1 MASYPSFSIVP
12 DAPSVPF
19 SIARLIRA
27 QDPLNGDL
35 PDDYHLKSS
44 HPHDP
49 CQVPLYLP
57 IPRIYAE
64 AYPKLALRPYN
75 IKEENRGSN
84 VLAFLHNSAKREL
97 ADLVGVV
104 IPALEHQARLSRT
117 DLVLKEHEGFGEQ
130 FETWWKL
137 LLRFFFFVA
146 ETNDEIVKLMVE
158 PVVKV
163 VTRHGDYK
171 ALKSIEKQ
179 RKSIS
184 DKYEFAMEY
193 VFRAADKAM
202 SELETLHDREK
213 VLKSIE
219 KLEALVK
226 FVLDTMELVMNLGNE
241 LEMMMPDLEIG
252 GLEYVIADNLSIFAK
267 ADKPVLI
274 YTCARWMN
282 GEEYVRPWIMKYGG
296 LWGRMMYKS
305 WQKAHKEQ
313 RAAVIENLL
322 SSYLSV

>member
-12 DAPSVPF
+12 DAPSVPV
-19 SIARLIRA
+19 SIARLVRP
-27 QDPLNGDL
+27 QNL
-35 PDDYHLKSS
+35 DDELRHD
-44 HPHDP
+44 DP

-57 IPRIYAE
+57 IPRMYTE

-75 IKEENRGSN
+75 TKEDSRGSN
-84 VLAFLHNSAKREL
+84 VLAFLHNAAKREI

-104 IPALEHQARLSRT
+104 IPALEHQARLAQK
-117 DLVLKEHEGFGEQ
+117 DLVLKDADGFGEE

-146 ETNDEIVKLMVE
+146 ETNDEIVRLMVE
-158 PVVKV
+158 PAVKF

-171 ALKSIEKQ
+171 ALKSIQKQ

-193 VFRAADKAM
+193 VFRAADKAI
-202 SELETLHDREK
+202 SGLETVQDRER

-226 FVLDTMELVMNLGNE
+226 FVLDTMDLVMNLADE
-241 LEMMMPDLEIG
+241 LEIIMPDLEIG

-282 GEEYVRPWIMKYGG
+282 GEEYVRPWITKYGG

-313 RAAVIENLL
+313 RATVIENLL